1 MSLTL
6 SSRYNFLGRYL
17 RQAITNILSSIMVPL
32 AGAVSV
38 AFLGHLED
46 IRYLAGMTL
55 AITLFD
61 YIYWVLNFLRMATTG
76 MTAQAVGRSDREG
89 TLLLGFRNGLT
100 AAGIGLILLILQ
112 YPLREIGFTLLS
124 APPDVR
130 ASAIAYFDIRIWGF
144 PAALLNM
151 ILVGWLLGQEQNK
164 KVLLVSILGNSA
176 NILLNYLFIVRCNWG
191 SSGAGLSQALSDSLM
206 LIVILIV
213 VLKEIP
219 FKEIRF
225 IAKRIWDWSAIK
237 ANMTL
242 NGNLFIRYLCVMTCF
257 TIFTSLS
264 AEMGTNVL
272 SENALLLQI
281 VLLHAFCCDGLG
293 LATETLAGNFKG
305 KETPE
310 QLLPLLQI
318 AIVTGVSVA
327 LTFSGVSILFPKTV
341 FGLLTNHTQLI
352 AETQRYVPWL
362 LGFLVFT
369 IFSFLLDGLF
379 AAMAQG
385 HLLRNAALIA
395 IMLGFTPLAILAW
408 YFHSNHILWLAM
420 SVFMAVRALLL
431 VIHVPK
437 TLENNAATCGRS
449 EISA

>member
-6 SSRYNFLGRYL
+6 SSRYDFLGRFL

-32 AGAVSV
+32 AGAISV

-46 IRYLAGMTL
+46 ISYLAGMTL

-76 MTAQAVGRSDREG
+76 MTAEALGRSDREQM
-89 TLLLGFRNGLT
+89 LLVGLRNSLT
-100 AAGIGLILLILQ
+100 AAGIGILLLILQ
-112 YPLREIGFTLLS
+112 YPLRELGFTLLS

-164 KVLLVSILGNSA
+164 KVLLVSIFGNSA
-176 NILLNYLFIVRCNWG
+176 NIVLNYLFIVRCNWG
-191 SSGAGLSQALSDSLM
+191 SRGAGLSQALSDSLM
-206 LIVILIV
+206 LIVILIL

-219 FKEIRF
+219 FKEIQF
-225 IAKRIWDWSAIK
+225 VAKRIWDWSTIK

-242 NGNLFIRYLCVMTCF
+242 NGDLFIRYLCVMSCF

-305 KETPE
+305 KKTPE

-318 AIVTGVSVA
+318 AVGTGVSVA

-352 AETQRYVPWL
+352 AETQIYVPWL

-379 AAMAQG
+379 AALAQG
-385 HLLRNAALIA
+385 HIIRNAALIA
-395 IMLGFTPLAILAW
+395 ITLGFTPLAVLAW

-420 SVFMAVRALLL
+420 SVFMAVRALSL

-437 TLENNAATCGRS
+437 ILESNVATCGRR
-449 EISA
+449 ETSA